1 MRCPTLSELPPP
13 PSGKTGWPWTESS
26 PQVPDKMPDGS
37 EWPKISIVTPNYNY
51 GQFIEET
58 IRSVLLQGYPNLEYI
73 VIDGNSTDDSVE
85 IIKKYEPW
93 LTYWVSEKDKGQA
106 NAINKGLEKATGHIL
121 AYLNSDDMYLP
132 SAFQDIAKIFYS
144 KKCDILVGNRKPNQ
158 YKPKYYLLRRSW
170 WRHHFRIFK
179 PFVFPFIVFNLRYE
193 LPQESTFWNHTKF
206 QNLKFNENYH
216 FCLDL
221 WWFYQIYSG
230 AKVAHTTQRLGY
242 FRLHLDS
249 KTSNLENVHQR
260 EKSNLLKEWSSKTFS
275 PINKNDELKIISAYK
290 WVSIYAVLVKLTM
303 PWIDVIFE
311 YNHPDYLR
319 GAEKKNVK
327 TKK

>member
-1 MRCPTLSELPPP
+1 MATINTALTLKDLPPP
-13 PSGKTGWPWTESS
+13 PEGKTGWPWTESS
-26 PQVPDKMPDGS
+26 PQLPDKMPDGS

-73 VIDGNSTDDSVE
+73 VLDGNSTDDSVE

-93 LTYWVSEKDKGQA
+93 LAYWVSEKDKGQA
-106 NAINKGLEKATGHIL
+106 NAINKGLEKATGHIA
-121 AYLNSDDMYLP
+121 AYLNSDDTYLP
-132 SAFQDIAKIFYS
+132 SAFQHIAKIFYS
-144 KKCDILVGNRKPNQ
+144 KKCDILVGNRTPLK

-170 WRHHFRIFK
+170 WRIHFIIFK
-179 PFVFPFIVFNLRYE
+179 PFNFPFIVFNLRYE
-193 LPQESTFWNHTKF
+193 IPQESTFWNHTKF

-230 AKVAHTTQRLGY
+230 AKVAHTTRRLGY

-249 KTSNLENVHQR
+249 KTSNLQDVHQR
-260 EKSNLLKEWSSKTFS
+260 EKSNLLQEWSCKTSS
-275 PINKNDELKIISAYK
+275 PLKKEDRFKIISVYK
-290 WVSIYAVLVKLTM
+290 LASIYAVLVKLIT
-303 PWIDVIFE
+303 PWLDVTFE
-311 YNHPDYLR
+311 YDHPDYL
-319 GAEKKNVK
+319 GVNQKKNI
-327 TKK
+327 